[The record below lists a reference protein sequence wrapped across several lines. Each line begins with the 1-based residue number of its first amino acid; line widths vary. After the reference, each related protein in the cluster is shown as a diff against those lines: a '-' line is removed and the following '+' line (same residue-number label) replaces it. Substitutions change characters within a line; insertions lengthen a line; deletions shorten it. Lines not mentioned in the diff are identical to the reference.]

1 MNSPNVRSR
10 LLQYLRYQSRYGYEP
25 FVLTFG
31 ALAVIV
37 TGIVMWLLLAPAAM
51 P

>member
-1 MNSPNVRSR
+1 MGFPQQRSR
-10 LLQYLRYQSRYGYEP
+10 LIQYLRYQSRYGYEP

-31 ALAVIV
+31 VLAVIV
-37 TGIVMWLLLAPAAM
+37 TGVLMWLLLAPGTM

>member
-1 MNSPNVRSR
+1 MSTPQQRSR
-10 LLQYLRYQSRYGYEP
+10 LIQYLRYQSRYGYEP
-25 FVLTFG
+25 FVLAFG

-37 TGIVMWLLLAPAAM
+37 TGVLMWLLLAPAAM